1 MDEEELARE
10 HARLIRRTM
19 GSAGLDI
26 DQVWLHYF
34 SLGGEAGMLEVDAY
48 LHHALAMP
56 RLQRDTLAHAINELI
71 DFGPRPHAPYACDL
85 TDEDPPPEELW
96 DDDPSDPS

>member
-19 GSAGLDI
+19 GFAGLDI

-34 SLGGEAGMLEVDAY
+34 SLGGEAGMLEIDAY
-48 LHHALAMP
+48 LHHALDMP

-71 DFGPRPHAPYACDL
+71 DFRPRPHAPY
-85 TDEDPPPEELW
+85 TSEISDEDDLPEEW
-96 DDDPSDPS
+96 REEDSSHSS